1 MHSSLKNRS
10 LLLTTVLLS
19 VLLIVS
25 CANKDNDTKKRAV
38 YYWGTTFCL
47 DSIKRDFLLR
57 HNIDKIYVRYFDV
70 VRGDNVDMPMPNATI
85 RIDGRHDSIDWEIVP
100 VVFIMPDALDCD
112 LDILAD
118 RILKRVKQMSE
129 THGMGTVNELQIDCE
144 WTAST
149 RQSFFDFMTRLKKR
163 TSDEG
168 ISLSSTIRLHQLAT
182 SPPPADRGIL
192 MVYNTG
198 DLRNIGKEK
207 PILDPKDVMPY
218 LKYLK
223 DYPLPLA
230 TAYPIYRWDLLFR
243 NGKFVDIV
251 HDIADTPILQSDTVV
266 VRQPSVDDILISRYA
281 IEKLRPGCAN
291 EIILFDLNNYNIK
304 RYDHKTFES
313 FYN

>member
-1 MHSSLKNRS
+1 MHSSLQIRI
-10 LLLTTVLLS
+10 LLLSLVLS
-19 VLLIVS
+19 ILILIS
-25 CANKDNDTKKRAV
+25 CGDNDNEKKKRGV
-38 YYWGTTFCL
+38 YYWNTTFRL
-47 DSIKRDFLLR
+47 DSIKRDFLYQ
-57 HNIDKIYVRYFDV
+57 HNIDRIYVRYFDV
-70 VRGDNVDMPMPNATI
+70 VRSEGNDMPMPNATI
-85 RIDGRHDSIDWEIVP
+85 RIDGIQDSLDWEIVP

-112 LDILAD
+112 REVLAD

-129 THGMGTVNELQIDCE
+129 THGMGTVKELQIDCD

-149 RQSFFDFMTRLKKR
+149 RQSFFDFMNRLKKK

-168 ISLSSTIRLHQLAT
+168 VSLSSTIRLHQLAIA
-182 SPPPADRGIL
+182 PPPADRGIL
-192 MVYNTG
+192 MIYNTG
-198 DLRNIGKEK
+198 DLCSIGKEK
-207 PILDPKDVMPY
+207 PILDPKDVKPY

-223 DYPLPLA
+223 GYPLPLA

-251 HDIADTPILQSDTVV
+251 YDTVDTPILQSDTVV
-266 VRQPSVDDILISRYA
+266 VRQPSVDDILMSRSA
-281 IEKLRPGCAN
+281 VEELRPDCAN